1 MNDIVSFTSRA
12 GSIAERLRES
22 VALAPDQAALTVFD
36 AAGERAYTHRTL
48 DQRVR
53 ALAARLQQEFAA
65 GTRMLLLLD
74 NDEHYVVAFFACM
87 YAGMTSVPAFP
98 PESARDQHLGRLH
111 AMARDCDAG
120 AVLTTAAVA
129 QWLSREAGV
138 FSQARILAADELDLA
153 WAEQWQAFT
162 PDPASVAFLQ
172 YTSGSTS
179 SPKGVMV
186 THANLMANEHAI
198 HGAMAT
204 DPTDRFVSWLPLYH
218 DMGLIGGLLQPFHI
232 GCEVILTSPKYFL
245 ERPLRWLQAVSRF
258 RATVSGGPDFAFRL
272 CLERIRPE
280 QLEGLDLSGW
290 RVAFS
295 GAEPV
300 QPDTLAAFARLC
312 APAGF
317 AAEALY
323 PCYGLAEATLF
334 VTGTPPGR
342 GGRVRHFDEMALA
355 RAAVRP
361 QEAGL
366 ALVSCG
372 RPQPGSRLMIADTV
386 TGDPV
391 APGVLGE
398 IWTSGPSVA
407 AGYWNN
413 PQATREAFVD
423 RDGERWLRSGD
434 LGFMHEDE
442 LYVHGRLKD
451 LIIVRGQNIYPQ
463 DVERVVEAEVAA
475 VRKGRIAAFRVDGPQ
490 GEGIGL
496 AVEVGRLQRKRHAAA
511 EIVRAL
517 HRAVGMATG
526 EALAVAVLLEPGALP
541 KTSSGKL
548 QRAATRKG
556 WQDGSLSAYAL
567 WQHGAFE
574 FGGESAALVEPPR
587 EGAETILASLWAEVL
602 AAPVSDRRANFFEMG
617 GNSLDAAQLLTR
629 IRARLGVSLPLRAL
643 FTHAELADCAALIE
657 TQADAT
663 ASVGL
668 DDGPRAD
675 LAAPDGAA
683 ALASLSLAQ
692 QRLWLVDRLAPAAR
706 RSAYNLS
713 AAYRLEGEL
722 DIARLERALAIVV
735 SRHDSL
741 RAAFVE
747 DEQGNPRVRVR
758 ADAAVS
764 LPLVDVA
771 QAEVPAC
778 LERLAAAPFDL
789 AQGAPLRAALL
800 RVGPRDHVLALVVHH
815 IVFDGWSQ
823 GVMLRELAAAYAGL
837 ALPSLPLQYGHYA
850 AWTHARAATPAFRK
864 STDYWRE
871 RLAGAPALSTLPADR
886 QVAAGT
892 DATAGCLRV
901 AIEPRLARR
910 LQDLARRQGATLFQV
925 LLAAF
930 TLVLARHAN
939 QRDLVVGTDLAGR
952 DHADLEPLIGFFV
965 NVLPIRLHVPEA
977 GPFTDWLAL
986 VRDTLLA
993 DHEHREVPFDRIVE
1007 AAGVPR
1013 ERGRN
1018 PLAQVLFVMQNTPAW
1033 PLALPQLQVTTL
1045 PAPLPEAK
1053 FDLAVFVHEREDA
1066 FEVEWI
1072 HARARYQQATVAA
1085 VAEEWTSLLRQ
1096 LGRQADLALS
1106 FRPEPLSKEAGMS
1119 MTPAPAANK
1128 QEKLK
1133 KFAARAPLAGAPA
1146 PRPLVR
1152 TSFLSSERQFPLVV
1166 QALDPTLDAVAWAS
1180 AQRDQIEAWIAQHGG
1195 ILFRDFA
1202 IASPQQFEAFAESVE
1217 PTLFGGYGDLPKKE
1231 GGRNTYRSTPYPE
1244 KQMILYHNESAHLDS
1259 WPRKQLFYCELP
1271 SRVGGATPIVDC
1283 REMLRRL
1290 PADLVAEFERKELLY
1305 VRTFTE
1311 RFDVSWQSFFKT
1323 DARADVQARL
1333 DERGVAYRWLDD
1345 DTLQT
1350 RTRCPAVITHPV
1362 TGERVFFNQ
1371 VQLHH
1376 LHCLEPEVREHIME
1390 TIGLERA
1397 PRHVTFGDGSPIPD
1411 AAMDLIGAAYEACA
1425 VRFDWRRG
1433 DVVMLDNMLAAH
1445 ARDPYEEPRKV
1456 VVAMGAMFDRADLA
1470 PRAAGE

>member
-1 MNDIVSFTSRA
+1 MNDIVSFASRA
-12 GSIAERLRES
+12 GSIAERLRECS
-22 VALAPDQAALTVFD
+22 ALSPERTALTVFD
-36 AAGERAYTHRTL
+36 AAGERGYTYRQL
-48 DQRVR
+48 DERVR
-53 ALAARLQQEFAA
+53 ALAARLQQTFAA
-65 GTRMLLLLD
+65 GTRVLLLLD

-120 AVLTTAAVA
+120 AVLTTGAVA
-129 QWLSREAGV
+129 QWLSGEAGV
-138 FSQARILAADELDLA
+138 FAQARILAADELDLA
-153 WAEQWQAFT
+153 WSAQWRATT

-179 SPKGVMV
+179 QPKGVMV
-186 THANLMANEHAI
+186 THANLMANERAI

-218 DMGLIGGLLQPFHI
+218 DMGLIGGLLQPFFI
-232 GCEVILTSPKYFL
+232 GCEAVLTSPKYFL

-258 RATVSGGPDFAFRL
+258 GATVSGGPDFAFRL

-280 QLEGLDLSGW
+280 QLDGLDLSSW

-300 QPDTLAAFARLC
+300 QPGTLAAFARLG
-312 APAGF
+312 APAGLS
-317 AAEALY
+317 ASALY
-323 PCYGLAEATLF
+323 PCYGLAEATLI
-334 VTGTPPGR
+334 VTGPPAGR
-342 GGRVRHFDEMALA
+342 APRVRCFD
-355 RAAVRP
+355 
-361 QEAGL
+361 EAGL
-366 ALVSCG
+366 AQAVVMPRESGFALVSCG
-372 RPQPGSRLMIADTV
+372 QPQPGNRLMIADTK
-386 TGDPV
+386 TGDPA

-413 PQATREAFVD
+413 PQATAETFVE
-423 RDGERWLRSGD
+423 RDGERWLRTGD
-434 LGFMHEDE
+434 LGFLHEDE

-463 DVERVVEAEVAA
+463 DVERVVETEVDT
-475 VRKGRIAAFRVDGPQ
+475 VRKGRIAAFRVEGPE
-490 GEGIGL
+490 GDGIGL
-496 AVEVGRLQRKRHAAA
+496 AAEVGRLQRKRHAPT

-517 HRAVGMATG
+517 NRAVGMATG

-556 WQDGSLSAYAL
+556 WQEGTLAAYAL
-567 WQHGAFE
+567 WQHGAFVS
-574 FGGESAALVEPPR
+574 GGESDVAAEPPR
-587 EGAETILASLWAEVL
+587 AGTETLLARLWTEVL
-602 AAPVSDRRANFFEMG
+602 GGPVADRRANFFELG
-617 GNSLDAAQLLTR
+617 GNSLDAVQLLAR
-629 IRARLGVSLPLRAL
+629 VRAQWGVSLPLRAL
-643 FTHAELADCAALIE
+643 FTHAELADCAALIDSRE
-657 TQADAT
+657 QGAAPDGADE
-663 ASVGL
+663 
-668 DDGPRAD
+668 GPRAD
-675 LAAPDGAA
+675 LAAGGGAP
-683 ALASLSLAQ
+683 ALQALSLAQ

-706 RSAYNLS
+706 RAAYNLS
-713 AAYRLEGEL
+713 GAYRLEGEL
-722 DIARLERALAIVV
+722 DTGRLERALAIVV

-747 DEQGNPRVRVR
+747 DEQGNPWVRVR
-758 ADAAVS
+758 SDAAIP
-764 LPLVDVA
+764 LPLREATEATWAASLD
-771 QAEVPAC
+771 Q
-778 LERLAAAPFDL
+778 LAAMPFDL
-789 AQGAPLRAALL
+789 TQGAPLRAALL
-800 RVGPRDHVLALVVHH
+800 RIAPRVHVLALVVHH

-823 GVMLRELAAAYAGL
+823 GVMLRELAMAYAGQ
-837 ALPSLPLQYGHYA
+837 ALPSLPLQYGDYA
-850 AWTHARAATPAFRK
+850 AWTHARAATPAFRR
-864 STDYWRE
+864 SADYWRE
-871 RLAGAPALSTLPADR
+871 RLAGAPALSTLPADPQAGADR
-886 QVAAGT
+886 DAA
-892 DATAGCLRV
+892 AQCLRV
-901 AIEPRLARR
+901 PLEPRLARR
-910 LQDLARRQGATLFQV
+910 LEDLARREGATLFQV

-930 TLVLARHAN
+930 ALVLARHAG

-952 DHADLEPLIGFFV
+952 DHAGLEPLIGFFV
-965 NVLPIRLHVPEA
+965 NVLPVRLAVPETGGFKA
-977 GPFTDWLAL
+977 WLAQ
-986 VRDTLLA
+986 VRDILLA

-1007 AAGVPR
+1007 AAGAPR

-1033 PLALPQLQVTTL
+1033 PLALPELRVATL

-1053 FDLAVFVHEREDA
+1053 FDLAVFVHERETA
-1066 FEVEWI
+1066 YEVEWI
-1072 HARARYQQATVAA
+1072 YARARYAQASVAK
-1085 VAEEWTSLLRQ
+1085 VADAWTALLRQ
-1096 LGRQADLALS
+1096 LGQEADLALS

-1119 MTPAPAANK
+1119 MTQAPAANK

-1133 KFAARAPLAGAPA
+1133 KFAARAPMAGAA
-1146 PRPLVR
+1146 ASRPLVR
-1152 TSFLSSERQFPLVV
+1152 TSFLSAERQFPLVV
-1166 QALDPTLDAVAWAS
+1166 EALDPALDAVAWAG
-1180 AQRDQIEAWIAQHGG
+1180 AQRAQIEAWIAQYGG
-1195 ILFRDFA
+1195 ILFRHFS
-1202 IASPQQFEAFAESVE
+1202 IGSPQQFEAFAESVE

-1290 PADLVAEFERKELLY
+1290 PADLVSEFERKELLY

-1323 DARADVQARL
+1323 DVRADVEARL
-1333 DERGVAYRWLDD
+1333 QARGVAYSWLDD

-1390 TIGLERA
+1390 TIGLARA
-1397 PRHVTFGDGSPIPD
+1397 PRHVTFGDGSPIAD
-1411 AAMDLIGAAYEACA
+1411 ATMDLIGAAYEACA
-1425 VRFDWRRG
+1425 VRFDWRHG

-1470 PRAAGE
+1470 PRAAQE

>member
-1 MNDIVSFTSRA
+1 MIDIASFTSRA

-22 VALAPDQAALTVFD
+22 VALAPERTALTVFD
-36 AAGERAYTHRTL
+36 AAGERVYTNRML

-65 GTRMLLLLD
+65 GTRVLLLLD

-129 QWLSREAGV
+129 QWLTREAEV
-138 FSQARILAADELDLA
+138 FSQARILAADALDEA
-153 WAEQWQAFT
+153 WSEQWRAFT

-186 THANLMANEHAI
+186 THANLMANEVAI

-232 GCEVILTSPKYFL
+232 GCEAILTSPKYFL
-245 ERPLRWLQAVSRF
+245 ERPLRWLQAISRF
-258 RATVSGGPDFAFRL
+258 GATVSGGPDFAFRL

-280 QLEGLDLSGW
+280 QIEGLDLSSW

-300 QPDTLAAFARLC
+300 QAETLAAFARLC

-317 AAEALY
+317 SAAALY

-355 RAAVRP
+355 RASARP

-372 RPQPGSRLMIADTV
+372 RPQPGNRLLIADTV
-386 TGDPV
+386 SGDPV

-413 PQATREAFVD
+413 PGTTREAFVE
-423 RDGERWLRSGD
+423 RNGERWLRTGD

-463 DVERVVEAEVAA
+463 DVERVVEAEVATL
-475 VRKGRIAAFRVDGPQ
+475 RKGRIAAFRVDGPQ
-490 GEGIGL
+490 GEGIGV
-496 AVEVGRLQRKRHAAA
+496 AAEVGRLQRKRHAAV

-556 WQDGSLSAYAL
+556 WQEGTLSAYAL
-567 WQHGAFE
+567 WRHGAFE
-574 FGGESAALVEPPR
+574 FGGDSGEMAEPPR
-587 EGAETILASLWAEVL
+587 EGMETMLASLWTEVL
-602 AAPVSDRRANFFEMG
+602 AGPVLNRRANFFEMG

-657 TQADAT
+657 TRADA
-663 ASVGL
+663 AAPVGP
-668 DDGPRAD
+668 DDGPRAG
-675 LAAPDGAA
+675 LPAPDGTDAA
-683 ALASLSLAQ
+683 TALSLAQ

-706 RSAYNLS
+706 RAAYNLS

-722 DIARLERALAIVV
+722 DVGRLERALAIVV

-747 DEQGNPRVRVR
+747 DGQGNPRVRVR

-764 LPLVDVA
+764 LPLNEVA

-789 AQGAPLRAALL
+789 TQGVPLRAALL
-800 RVGPRDHVLALVVHH
+800 RVAPQDHVLALVVHH

-850 AWTHARAATPAFRK
+850 AWTQARAVTPAFRE
-864 STDYWRE
+864 SMDYWRK
-871 RLAGAPALSTLPADR
+871 RLAGAPAVSTLPADR
-886 QVAAGT
+886 QATGAGAA
-892 DATAGCLRV
+892 AGCLRV
-901 AIEPRLARR
+901 AIEQRLARR
-910 LQDLARRQGATLFQV
+910 LQDLAQRQGATLFQV

-930 TLVLARHAN
+930 TLVLARHTA

-965 NVLPIRLHVPEA
+965 NVLPVRLAIPEA
-977 GPFTDWLAL
+977 GSFKDWLRQ
-986 VRDTLLA
+986 VRDTLLT

-1018 PLAQVLFVMQNTPAW
+1018 PLVQVLFVMQNTPGW
-1033 PLALPQLQVTTL
+1033 PLSLPELRVSTL

-1053 FDLAVFVHEREDA
+1053 FDLAVFVHEREEA

-1072 HARARYQQATVAA
+1072 HARARYQQATVTA
-1085 VAEEWTSLLRQ
+1085 VAEEWMSLLHQ
-1096 LGRQADLALS
+1096 LGREADLALS
-1106 FRPEPLSKEAGMS
+1106 FRPEPISKEAGMS
-1119 MTPAPAANK
+1119 MTQAPAANK

-1133 KFAARAPLAGAPA
+1133 KFAARAPLAGTAA

-1166 QALDPTLDAVAWAS
+1166 EALDPTLDAVAWAS
-1180 AQRDQIEAWIAQHGG
+1180 GQREQIEAWIAQYGG
-1195 ILFRDFA
+1195 ILFRNFV
-1202 IASPQQFEAFAESVE
+1202 ITSPQQFEAFAESVE

-1244 KQMILYHNESAHLDS
+1244 TQMILYHNESAHLDS

-1271 SRVGGATPIVDC
+1271 SQVGGATPIVDC

-1290 PADLVAEFERKELLY
+1290 PPDLVAEFERKELLY

-1323 DARADVQARL
+1323 DVRADVEARL
-1333 DERGVAYRWLDD
+1333 DERGVAYHWLDD

-1350 RTRCPAVITHPV
+1350 RTRCLAVITHPV

-1390 TIGLERA
+1390 TIGLDRA

-1411 AAMDLIGAAYEACA
+1411 ATMDLIGVAYEACA

-1456 VVAMGAMFDRADLA
+1456 VVAMGAMFDRVDLA
-1470 PRAAGE
+1470 PRAARE